1 MLDNENIQTEEQ
13 TEVAPN
19 DKPNVEEVEVT
30 KEAVADDLDSEFGL
44 DDELSSD
51 FEQEIEKMKEDSALS
66 EDLSAY
72 AKGFPDWDLLPPEE
86 KKTRK

>member
-13 TEVAPN
+13 ETAPN
-19 DKPNVEEVEVT
+19 DETKVEEVEVSEET
-30 KEAVADDLDSEFGL
+30 VTDDLGSELGL
-44 DDELSSD
+44 DSELSSD

-86 KKTRK
+86 KKSRK

>member
-1 MLDNENIQTEEQ
+1 MLDNENIQTEVTPDDE
-13 TEVAPN
+13 T
-19 DKPNVEEVEVT
+19 KVEEV
-30 KEAVADDLDSEFGL
+30 AVMEETVSDDLGSEFGL
-44 DDELSSD
+44 DDELSSS